1 MQLLLCWMNRVMRL
15 EINLKRD
22 YGVIKHNMSAQ
33 NIADILSLLNINDSL
48 ILFSFYERNMNLVD
62 ASTQKFILDR
72 STFVNSE
79 WVLPWKES
87 LPHWDEVTQ
96 APPKIIWFYV
106 EKKEDIVKA
115 IEIDHLFRC
124 IFLQKDM
131 SFKQYSNVVFHQEYY
146 SSVEEEEYEYYLG
159 FTNKEAFLTHSLDKI
174 KSQFEMTLIE

>member
-1 MQLLLCWMNRVMRL
+1 MRL

-22 YGVIKHNMSAQ
+22 YGVIKHNMSVQ
-33 NIADILSLLNINDSL
+33 NIADILSLLNINNSI
-48 ILFSFYERNMNLVD
+48 ILFSFYKRNMNLVD

-72 STFVNSE
+72 ITFVNSE
-79 WVLPWKES
+79 WVLPWTES
-87 LPHWDEVTQ
+87 LAYWDEPNQ
-96 APPKIIWFYV
+96 ALPQIIWFYV

-124 IFLQKDM
+124 IFLQKGM

-159 FTNKEAFLTHSLDKI
+159 FTNKEAFSTHSLAKI